1 MKAPEKIYLQICGS
15 CENDK
20 VAPAECEQCQ
30 LDNPIDPESVTWCRD
45 RIFPNDVVYVR
56 ADVLAR
62 VYQLLKDQ
70 KEFFRTKA
78 PGLRDD
84 CKRRENGFIKWYEQN
99 FMAGKKEV
107 SNQTSLFQ

>member
-1 MKAPEKIYLQICGS
+1 MTSKKPVEF
-15 CENDK
+15 K
-20 VAPAECEQCQ
+20 VLKKNSYGHRFILEPKE
-30 LDNPIDPESVTWCRD
+30 
-45 RIFPNDVVYVR
+45 
-56 ADVLAR
+56 R